1 MKNFLLTILSLAFGS
16 QLFAQAISDNPLKT
30 RLDSVVDKAAKNY
43 MKDNNRVGFS
53 IGFIANN
60 KKYTY
65 NYGETAIGSK
75 KLPTAQSIYEIGSL
89 TKTFTGLLV
98 AHAVQEGKMDYQAD
112 IRRYLPEGFS
122 NLQYPN
128 GAPVK
133 LIYLIAHV
141 SKFPNSF
148 KEDPNGAPF
157 TEEYFL
163 KNLHE
168 IKLDSLKE
176 FKYAYSNVGY
186 QLLGYMLER
195 IYQKSFNDLVQ
206 QYITQPLKMNNTKI
220 VFPEQ
225 VQGNILKG
233 YTAQKEE
240 APAQPTTFVGAGGL
254 RSTLND
260 MLNYLQYQ
268 IEEKDPLVKLSHRIT
283 SGNIDEEAHAFQWA
297 IGKTWNW
304 DNYIRTDG
312 GTRGFRSFCMMYP
325 DYNLSFI
332 VLSNQTDNSAGGGL
346 YRITAAIFNE
356 LKQQQIA
363 KTK

>member
-1 MKNFLLTILSLAFGS
+1 MKKFLVTILFVTIGS
-16 QLFAQAISDNPLKT
+16 CLFAQIASDNPLKT
-30 RLDSVVDKAAKNY
+30 RLDSVVDKAAKAY
-43 MKDNNRVGFS
+43 AKDNNRVAFS

-60 KKYTY
+60 KKYSY
-65 NYGETAIGSK
+65 NYGETAVSSK
-75 KLPTAQSIYEIGSL
+75 KLPTAQSIYEIGSI

-112 IRRYLPEGFS
+112 IRKYLPDGFG

-133 LIYLIAHV
+133 LIYLLAHV

-148 KEDPNGAPF
+148 KEDPNSAGF
-157 TEEYFL
+157 TEDDFL
-163 KNLHE
+163 KNIRE
-168 IKLDSLKE
+168 IKLDSLKG
-176 FKYAYSNVGY
+176 FKYAYSNIGY
-186 QLLGYMLER
+186 QLMGYMLER
-195 IYQKSFNDLVQ
+195 LYQKTYPELVQ
-206 QYITQPLKMNNTKI
+206 QYIAQPLKMVNT
-220 VFPEQ
+220 Q
-225 VQGNILKG
+225 VVYPANMRANILKG
-233 YTAQKEE
+233 YNAQKEE

-254 RSTLND
+254 RSTLSD

-283 SGNIDEEAHAFQWA
+283 SGNIDEEAHAFQWV

-332 VLSNQTDNSAGGGL
+332 ILSNQTDDSAGGGL

-356 LKQQQIA
+356 LKQQKIA